1 MYFNI
6 LVGEEKRGRVS
17 NHDDFMKLLKPE
29 ETKKIFETDS
39 WSEMEAVFK
48 KAKETMGEDSW
59 IEDINGIVVNYIT
72 DGISVNTLV
81 FYF

>member
-29 ETKKIFETDS
+29 ETKKIFE
-39 WSEMEAVFK
+39 A
-48 KAKETMGEDSW
+48 
-59 IEDINGIVVNYIT
+59 DI
-72 DGISVNTLV
+72 ISTIIWQSKRQDVLAC
-81 FYF
+81 FYERCVI

>member
-6 LVGEEKRGRVS
+6 IVGKEKRGRVS

-29 ETKKIFETDS
+29 ETKKIFEADS
-39 WSEMEAVFK
+39 WSEMESVFK
-48 KAKETMGEDSW
+48 KANDTMGTDSW
-59 IEDINGIVVNYIT
+59 IEDINGIMVNYVT

>member
-6 LVGEEKRGRVS
+6 IIGEEKRGRVS
-17 NHDDFMKLLKPE
+17 NHDAFLKLLSPKEIKKIFDCNAWE
-29 ETKKIFETDS
+29 ETKK
-39 WSEMEAVFK
+39 VFQ
-48 KAKETMGEDSW
+48 KANDTMGEDSW
-59 IEDINGIVVNYIT
+59 IEDIGGITINYIT